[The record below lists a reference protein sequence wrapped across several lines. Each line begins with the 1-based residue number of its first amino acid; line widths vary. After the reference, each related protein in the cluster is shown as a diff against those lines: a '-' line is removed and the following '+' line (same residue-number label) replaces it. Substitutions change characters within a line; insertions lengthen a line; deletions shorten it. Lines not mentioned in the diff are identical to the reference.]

1 MKLIVLNENRSA
13 IIFIDEILTEATEK
27 RLGNAYTKAVS
38 ARVRYIIF
46 DFGGMK
52 VMNNSGATLLAEIG
66 TRAKR
71 QFLILIALGLSD
83 RYREVFQIT
92 GLSSVYRVHPAEEE
106 ALVRAGIADARAI
119 IKTRTKHYQ
128 EQQQKPVA
136 SEKAPEDYWAPA
148 VKRITVK
155 DPPAPAVNLNMHG
168 RRIYSPLQGFGPLW
182 IKTYQLPLKNVDKS
196 PEEMMTILKTHFPE
210 FQPPENKSYPS
221 VQGIHPG
228 EYVLID
234 LRTPGGLVSTGVI
247 VLYSDDTAF
256 TLVTPQ
262 GHPEAGWVSFNIFE
276 DAGQMVARIR
286 GFTRTGDPFYECAF
300 RINGARFQENIW
312 RHVLT
317 SFGEYLGAEGTV
329 EVTRE
334 CPANN
339 IQWPAIINLW
349 YNAQFRT
356 LLYIGLTPFRWLL
369 SGIKKQG

>member
-71 QFLILIALGLSD
+71 QFLILIAIGLSD
-83 RYREVFQIT
+83 RYREVFQMT
-92 GLSSVYRVHPAEEE
+92 GLSSVYRVYPAGEE

-155 DPPAPAVNLNMHG
+155 DPPAPAVNLNM
-168 RRIYSPLQGFGPLW
+168 Q
-182 IKTYQLPLKNVDKS
+182 PLKNVDKS

-221 VQGIHPG
+221 VQGIQPG

-286 GFTRTGDPFYECAF
+286 SFACTGDPFYECAF
-300 RINGARFQENIW
+300 RINGSKFQENIW
-312 RHVLT
+312 KHVLT

-334 CPANN
+334 CPVNN